1 MCVIHTHTN
10 IYVYITVY
18 VYTHTKDFNHKHK
31 ILELTSLIQMLL
43 SIKYSFTSPFLTFP
57 SYKSHYALD
66 LSSPYFSYCTILT
79 YLLFPFVYLTLCEY
93 DDKEVHLN
101 KLYAMISCIY
111 VHLLRYLNHVR

>member
-1 MCVIHTHTN
+1 M
-10 IYVYITVY
+10 
-18 VYTHTKDFNHKHK
+18 YTHTMDFNHKHK
-31 ILELTSLIQMLL
+31 IIELTSLIQMLL

-66 LSSPYFSYCTILT
+66 LSSLYFYYYTILT

>member
-1 MCVIHTHTN
+1 MCVIHAHTN

-18 VYTHTKDFNHKHK
+18 VYTHTTDFNHKHK
-31 ILELTSLIQMLL
+31 IIELTSLIQMLL
-43 SIKYSFTSPFLTFP
+43 PIKYSFTSPFLTFK
-57 SYKSHYALD
+57 SSKSHYALD

-101 KLYAMISCIY
+101 KLYAMIS
-111 VHLLRYLNHVR
+111 